1 MSDALETTVALGLIE
16 GALLERPA
24 PGTLRAS
31 APPAAHRAP
40 ASLEGLPPALAE
52 LLLGLAAAPVSQSA
66 LAARALELAGFPG
79 FGLLQRFVAAL
90 DRGAYLSRWLLVD
103 GVPVASLHPAS
114 LQHRWRDDA
123 IQAGSR
129 RRLSRFACCRR
140 DERGLLVESPLGHA
154 QVRLEGPAAIAAFGA
169 LAEARAPEELAP
181 RAPGLGE
188 EGARLFMALLES
200 AGALVALSGD
210 EAAAEEADPR
220 LAQWDFHD
228 LLFHSRSRLGR
239 HSNPYGGT
247 YPHKGR
253 FEPLPAA
260 KPTPDDA
267 IALPAPDLERL
278 ADHDRPFS
286 AVLESRRSL
295 REHGERPLTL
305 AQLGELLY
313 RAARVQKAV
322 PEAGVSFRP
331 HPAGG
336 ALHELEIYPVVH
348 RCEGL
353 PGGLYRYD
361 AFGHRLERVAGPDP
375 GVEALLRMA
384 AATAGMEAPP
394 QVLLV
399 IAARFQRIQWKYQSM
414 AYALILK
421 NVGALYQTLYLVATA
436 MGLASTAL
444 GGGHSDL
451 FAAAARLDY
460 LAETSVGE
468 FILGSARE

>member
-1 MSDALETTVALGLIE
+1 VSPMEASLALSLID
-16 GALLERPA
+16 GALLEEPT
-24 PGTLRAS
+24 PGSLRVS
-31 APPAAHRAP
+31 APPEAHRSPVSLDGVAP
-40 ASLEGLPPALAE
+40 ALGEVLRE
-52 LLLGLAAAPVSQSA
+52 LGGVPVTQSA
-66 LAARALELAGFPG
+66 LAARALQAAGFPG
-79 FGLLQRFVAAL
+79 FGLLQRFVALLERSAF
-90 DRGAYLSRWLLVD
+90 LSRWLLLD
-103 GVPVASLHPAS
+103 GAPLAALHPVS
-114 LQHRWRDDA
+114 LLHRWSEDA
-123 IQAGSR
+123 VQAGSSL
-129 RRLSRFACCRR
+129 RLSRFACCRR
-140 DERGLLVESPLGHA
+140 DTGGLLVESPLGHA
-154 QVRLEGPAAIAAFGA
+154 RVRLLAGPAFAGFAA
-169 LAEARAPEELAP
+169 LAEARTPERLAEQV
-181 RAPGLGE
+181 AGLGVD
-188 EGARLFMALLES
+188 GARLLMALLNG
-200 AGALVALSGD
+200 AGALVAGD
-210 EAAAEEADPR
+210 GEEPELADPR

-239 HSNPYGGT
+239 HSNPFGGT

-260 KPTPDDA
+260 KPVTGRSL
-267 IALPAPDLERL
+267 ALPVPDLGRL
-278 ADHDRPFS
+278 QNEDRPFS

-295 REHGERPLTL
+295 REYGERPLSL

-336 ALHELEIYPVVH
+336 ALHELEIYPVVS

-361 AFGHRLERVAGPDP
+361 AFGHQLESVAEPDR

-384 AATAGMEAPP
+384 AATAGIDAPP

-399 IAARFQRIQWKYQSM
+399 ITARFQRIQWKYQSM

-421 NVGALYQTLYLVATA
+421 NVGALYQTLYLVAAA
-436 MGLASTAL
+436 MGLAPTAL

-451 FAAAARLDY
+451 FATAAGLDY

-468 FILGSARE
+468 FIVGSAHE